1 MSWLENHI
9 QKNRIRAVF
18 HKRSLILTIFL
29 GLILLFALVLL
40 LPFAVPQPH
49 VAVIRMDGELVAGNV
64 YAGGYV
70 GSEKVGA
77 ELRDAATDPDVLAI
91 VLRVNSPGGSP
102 SAAQEIIRDIE
113 YTKQF
118 KPVVISMGDIA
129 TSAAYAVS
137 VHGDRIYANPDTITA
152 NVGTIWRYYD
162 LSEVYESEGTS
173 VVVVKSGEAKDVGA
187 DYRPV
192 SDEELTYLQKMIDD
206 SSNLLLEDVVA
217 MRGVDR
223 SIIEDARVIRG
234 EDAIELGLIDE
245 LGNLYDAIDGARDLA
260 RTVRS

>member
-1 MSWLENHI
+1 MSWLEKHI
-9 QKNRIRAVF
+9 RKNRIRAGL
-18 HKRSLILTIFL
+18 HKRHLLLTVLL
-29 GLILLFALVLL
+29 GLIILFALVFL
-40 LPFAVPQPH
+40 LPYAISQPH
-49 VAVIRMDGELVAGNV
+49 VAVVRMDGELVAGNV
-64 YAGGYV
+64 YGGGYV
-70 GSEKVGA
+70 GSENVGA
-77 ELRDAATDPDVLAI
+77 KLRDAATDPDVLAI

-102 SAAQEIIRDIE
+102 SAAQEIIRDME
-113 YTKQF
+113 YAKQF
-118 KPVVISMGDIA
+118 KPLVISMGDMA

-137 VHGDRIYANPDTITA
+137 VHGDRLYANPDTITA

-192 SDEELTYLQKMIDD
+192 SDEELVYLQKMIDD
-206 SSNLLLEDVVA
+206 SSDLLLEDVMA

-260 RTVRS
+260 RTF

>member
-1 MSWLENHI
+1 MSWLEKHI
-9 QKNRIRAVF
+9 RKNRIRAGL
-18 HKRSLILTIFL
+18 HKRHLLLTVLL
-29 GLILLFALVLL
+29 GLIILFALVFL
-40 LPFAVPQPH
+40 LPFAISQPH
-49 VAVIRMDGELVAGNV
+49 VAVVRMDGELVAGNV
-64 YAGGYV
+64 YGGGYV
-70 GSEKVGA
+70 GSENVGA
-77 ELRDAATDPDVLAI
+77 KLRDAATDPDVLAI

-102 SAAQEIIRDIE
+102 SAAQEIIRDME
-113 YTKQF
+113 YAKQY
-118 KPVVISMGDIA
+118 KPVVISMGDMA

-137 VHGDRIYANPDTITA
+137 VHGDRLYANPDTITA

-192 SDEELTYLQKMIDD
+192 SDEELVYLQKMIDD
-206 SSNLLLEDVVA
+206 SSDLLLEDVMA

-260 RTVRS
+260 RTF